1 MTNAW
6 EYYGE
11 PDPLELS
18 AAATRFFSIAT
29 MAYERFGALPAYDTY
44 IKLIPLKAGGK
55 RPAQGFLP
63 SKHTVPKS
71 RGALAL
77 VAADYPDANVGICGH
92 SGPGGIMVLDIDE
105 PGTRERIEREY
116 GPLPVTYTTR
126 TRPVSKPYK
135 EHVYLM
141 QTEHLLKF
149 VNKQVTD
156 VTHIAGYDLKCA
168 GGWGYVAAEGS
179 VRDGETIIAL
189 HDVPIVPIP
198 DSLVDWLAADVATA
212 RAMKTRKANP
222 EPEPEPEPE
231 PKPEITSPHPF
242 AVERND
248 RNWAIASRIRT
259 WKNTGMTDEQIM
271 PVLLDHIRRYFEDG
285 EQLLADKAYIRK
297 LRGMIRRVP
306 TLGDISYRNLT
317 HRRRRRRR
325 DSIPLSTVRER
336 FKSCPPHITM
346 SEARCLFSVQN
357 AADERRLIRQ
367 FHAHGYVSVGP
378 QGSHARTWCRPALA
392 LTLSPSV
399 PNPSLYMDRYSTGA
413 VPKEPQH
420 RKVSVRR
427 AVQASHCECAGY
439 ERASLT
445 FLTDT
450 RNGDGRERTAATAH
464 EGAA

>member
-1 MTNAW
+1 MAALERRQETRTRDERNPSQAGLEVTSFSSSLSTETTMTNAW

-141 QTEHLLKF
+141 QTEHLVKF
-149 VNKQVTD
+149 FNKQVTD

-198 DSLVDWLAADVATA
+198 DSLVDWLVADVAT
-212 RAMKTRKANP
+212 
-222 EPEPEPEPE
+222 
-231 PKPEITSPHPF
+231 
-242 AVERND
+242 
-248 RNWAIASRIRT
+248 
-259 WKNTGMTDEQIM
+259 
-271 PVLLDHIRRYFEDG
+271 
-285 EQLLADKAYIRK
+285 
-297 LRGMIRRVP
+297 
-306 TLGDISYRNLT
+306 
-317 HRRRRRRR
+317 
-325 DSIPLSTVRER
+325 
-336 FKSCPPHITM
+336 
-346 SEARCLFSVQN
+346 
-357 AADERRLIRQ
+357 
-367 FHAHGYVSVGP
+367 
-378 QGSHARTWCRPALA
+378 
-392 LTLSPSV
+392 
-399 PNPSLYMDRYSTGA
+399 
-413 VPKEPQH
+413 
-420 RKVSVRR
+420 
-427 AVQASHCECAGY
+427 
-439 ERASLT
+439 
-445 FLTDT
+445 
-450 RNGDGRERTAATAH
+450 
-464 EGAA
+464 